1 MKIGATP
8 RVSFWAESCGSAV
21 CQFRNLKS
29 EIRTARPAIYI
40 LADSAK
46 LRGFA
51 MTDLSDLILDFGKR
65 ARQAA
70 RALARLSTEQ
80 KNTAL
85 LAMADQLVARTNGI
99 LAANQ
104 KDLEK
109 ATGSGLTG
117 AMVERLTLNPKRVAA
132 MADGVRQVASL
143 EDPVGKVI
151 TEWTRPNGLKIA
163 KVRVPIGVIGIIY
176 ESRPNVTSDAAV
188 LCTKTGNATI
198 LRGGS
203 ESIHYNVA
211 IAEALQAG
219 AAEGGL
225 PGDSVLLI
233 PSTDREAV
241 RHMARM
247 DKYIDLIVPRG
258 GHKLIETVMDH
269 ARMPVIKHYHGVCI
283 TYVDKDA
290 EIDMAVKVVVNAK
303 TQRPGV
309 CNALETVLVHRDI
322 AETFFAKAAAS
333 LAEKKVQVRGD
344 ERVRDALARV
354 SYPDVREVTEEDYT
368 TEYLDYIMAAKVV
381 DTAEE
386 AEEHI
391 EKYGSHHSDCIVTA
405 NAATAEQFLNAVD
418 SATVYWNASTR
429 FTDGAEFG
437 FGAEI
442 GISTDKLHARGPMA
456 LEELT
461 TYKYLIRGTGQI
473 KG

>member
-1 MKIGATP
+1 
-8 RVSFWAESCGSAV
+8 
-21 CQFRNLKS
+21 
-29 EIRTARPAIYI
+29 
-40 LADSAK
+40 
-46 LRGFA
+46 
-51 MTDLSDLILDFGKR
+51 MTDLKSLVLEYGQR

-70 RALARLSTEQ
+70 RALSRMGTEQ
-80 KNTAL
+80 KNAAL
-85 LAMADQLVARTNGI
+85 RAMADRLESGMEGI
-99 LAANQ
+99 LEANRE
-104 KDLEK
+104 DLEK
-109 ATGSGLTG
+109 AGKDGLAG
-117 AMVERLTLNPKRVAA
+117 AMLERLTLNPKRVQA
-132 MADGVRQVASL
+132 MAEGVRQVAAL

-151 TEWTRPNGLKIA
+151 SEWTRPNGLRIS
-163 KVRVPIGVIGIIY
+163 KVRVPIGVVGIIY

-203 ESIHYNVA
+203 ESIHSNLA
-211 IAEALQAG
+211 IAGALQAG
-219 AAEGGL
+219 AAEAGL
-225 PGDSVLLI
+225 PADSVLLI
-233 PSTDREAV
+233 PRTDRDAV
-241 RHMARM
+241 KYMAEM

-258 GHKLIETVMDH
+258 GHALIEAVMAH

-290 EIDMAVKVVVNAK
+290 DIDMAAEIVVNAK

-309 CNALETVLVHRDI
+309 CNALETALVHRDV
-322 AETFFAKAAAS
+322 AGAFFAKAAGA
-333 LAEKKVQVRGD
+333 LEEKKVEIRGD
-344 ERVRDALARV
+344 ERVRGLLKD
-354 SYPDVREVTEEDYT
+354 YPWTRAVTEEDYT

-381 DTAEE
+381 DSDDE
-386 AEEHI
+386 AVEHI
-391 EKYGSHHSDCIVTA
+391 EKYGSHHSDCIVTK
-405 NAATAEQFLNAVD
+405 NEATAEKFLNAVD

-473 KG
+473 KK